1 MTLFETIKEK
11 VSVPDAAKRY
21 GLRTAPHDMAICPFH
36 DDRHPSLKLNRDYFY
51 CYGCGTHGDVIDLV
65 SRLYDLGPHE
75 ATQKLASDFRIDT
88 DKPPSDE
95 TQTKTGHEKAGHGSS
110 GPHPLARS
118 FREDELYCC
127 RVVCDYLHLLEDWKE
142 RYAPVNMY
150 EEPDDRYVEACQML
164 DYMEVL
170 ADLLL
175 FSDPDTRMVTVMKM
189 MSDGKIVHME
199 DLVRRAKQEEGK
211 EASYGKEPLAG

>member
-1 MTLFETIKEK
+1 MNLFETIKEK

-21 GLRTAPHDMAICPFH
+21 GLRTAHHDMAICPFH
-36 DDRHPSLKLNRDYFY
+36 DDRHPSLRLNRDYFY
-51 CYGCGTHGDVIDLV
+51 CYGCGAHGDVIGLV
-65 SRLYDLGPHE
+65 SRLFGLSPYE
-75 ATQKLASDFRIDT
+75 ASLKLASDFGIDL
-88 DKPPSDE
+88 DKPLSDE
-95 TQTKTGHEKAGHGSS
+95 TQTKTGHGSS
-110 GPHPLARS
+110 EPHPLARS

-164 DYMEVL
+164 DYMEHL

-211 EASYGKEPLAG
+211 EVPHEEESLAG